1 MLAQRSQME
10 RERLELQKE
19 KDAMKKDEQQTI
31 LNKGGLAR
39 APIKMKFGF
48 K

>member
-19 KDAMKKDEQQTI
+19 KATLNKNEQQTI

-39 APIKMKFGF
+39 APIKLKFGG

>member
-19 KDAMKKDEQQTI
+19 KDAVTKTEQQTI

-39 APIKMKFGF
+39 APIKIKFGG